1 MFHKQPKSLLR
12 RVLKGFSASNY
23 CIAPRLWQ
31 PDFCWDHTGVPL
43 AFLDDADDV
52 RGLVRWDQ
60 AVNSA
65 DAPAGVFLPARFWFS
80 DVSPLA

>member
-43 AFLDDADDV
+43 AFSMTLTTYA
-52 RGLVRWDQ
+52 GLFDGIKR
-60 AVNSA
+60 
-65 DAPAGVFLPARFWFS
+65 
-80 DVSPLA
+80 

>member
-31 PDFCWDHTGVPL
+31 SDFSWDHAGVPL
-43 AFLDDADDV
+43 AFSMTLTTHA
-52 RGLVRWDQ
+52 GLFDGIKR
-60 AVNSA
+60 
-65 DAPAGVFLPARFWFS
+65 
-80 DVSPLA
+80 